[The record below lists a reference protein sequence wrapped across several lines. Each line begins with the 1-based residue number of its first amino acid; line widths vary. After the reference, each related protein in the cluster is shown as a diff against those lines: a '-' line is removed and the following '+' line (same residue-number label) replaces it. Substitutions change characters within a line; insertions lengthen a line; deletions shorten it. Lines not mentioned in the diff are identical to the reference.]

1 MGGTNPGQTKSKF
14 STCAVPKEEEE
25 EAKKQKTEALSLACT
40 LLFFFFFVFLC
51 LLDSVINL
59 LMFA

>member
-25 EAKKQKTEALSLACT
+25 AKKQKTEALSLACT
-40 LLFFFFFVFLC
+40 LLFFFSLYFCVC
-51 LLDSVINL
+51 STVS
-59 LMFA
+59 

>member
-14 STCAVPKEEEE
+14 STCAVPKEEE